1 MTLHEKT
8 SLQRGF
14 LYLYFLLRYIK
25 LLIVMSDA
33 LYYVFAVLAG
43 AAAGALITYLF
54 GRFPDKWLQ
63 DYGVTPDDPDYRPS
77 KRMRPFPEGLIAS
90 VFCAACYCLT
100 VYFCRVQYFYV
111 FRPMHLA
118 VILLVVPVLALVMMA
133 DKLNRIIPDQF
144 SIFIAC
150 CGVLSIL
157 ADVFEGSVW
166 FSSDVKWWIP
176 VLNKIIASV
185 VGGGVIWLIGFLSI
199 TFLGREG
206 MGMGDMRLLFAT
218 GLITGCY
225 GLLILVYVSIF
236 SALLFAVPLL
246 VRKTKRRAAEKK
258 RIEEAEDQRAE
269 KLKIQREKAAIH
281 FAEDPDYMA
290 FGPFLALGCAVF
302 AIMEPFFFEKMFETM
317 LIFGVYF

>member
-1 MTLHEKT
+1 M
-8 SLQRGF
+8 
-14 LYLYFLLRYIK
+14 ID
-25 LLIVMSDA
+25 V
-33 LYYVFAVLAG
+33 LYYVFAVVAG
-43 AAAGALITYLF
+43 VAAGALITYLF

-63 DYGVTPDDPDYRPS
+63 EYGVTPQDPDYRPS
-77 KRMRPFPEGLIAS
+77 KRMRPFPEGLIACI
-90 VFCAACYCLT
+90 FCAACYCVT
-100 VYFCRVQYFYV
+100 VYFCKVQYIYV

-118 VILLVVPVLALVMMA
+118 VILLVIPVLMLVMMA

-166 FSSDVKWWIP
+166 FTPEVQWWIP
-176 VLNKIIASV
+176 VLNKLIGSA

-206 MGMGDMRLLFAT
+206 MGMGDMWLLFAT

-236 SALLFAVPLL
+236 SAVIFAVPLL
-246 VRKTKRRAAEKK
+246 FRKMKRVSAEKK
-258 RIEEAEDQRAE
+258 RVAEAEDPRAE

-302 AIMEPFFFEKMFETM
+302 VVMEPFFFEKMFEMM
-317 LIFGVYF
+317 LLFGVYF

>member
-1 MTLHEKT
+1 MAI
-8 SLQRGF
+8 
-14 LYLYFLLRYIK
+14 YYI
-25 LLIVMSDA
+25 L
-33 LYYVFAVLAG
+33 AVVAG
-43 AAAGALITYLF
+43 VLAGALITYLF
-54 GRFPDKWLQ
+54 GKFPDKWLQ
-63 DYGVTPDDPDYRPS
+63 DYGVTPEDPDYRPS
-77 KRMRPFPEGLIAS
+77 KRMRPFPEGLIAA
-90 VFCAACYCLT
+90 VFCAACYCVT
-100 VYFCRVQYFYV
+100 VFFCRADYFEH

-118 VILLVVPVLALVMMA
+118 VILLVIPALMLVMMA

-144 SIFIAC
+144 SIYIAA

-166 FSSDVKWWIP
+166 FTPDAKWWMPII
-176 VLNKIIASV
+176 NKVIASV

-225 GLLILVYVSIF
+225 GLIVLMYVSIF
-236 SALLFAVPLL
+236 SAILFAVPLL
-246 VRKTKRRAAEKK
+246 IRKRKRIAAEKK
-258 RIEEAEDQRAE
+258 RIAQAEDPRAE

-302 AIMEPFFFEKMFETM
+302 AIMEPFFFEKMVMTM
-317 LIFGVYF
+317 NLFGVYF